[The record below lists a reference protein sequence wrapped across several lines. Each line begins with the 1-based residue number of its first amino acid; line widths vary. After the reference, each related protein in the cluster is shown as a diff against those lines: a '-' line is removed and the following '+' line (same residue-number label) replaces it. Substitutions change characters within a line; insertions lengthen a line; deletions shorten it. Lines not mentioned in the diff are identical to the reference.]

1 MIHQLLL
8 YYWIQLIFIQQFRIH
23 ISNLSRYAKL
33 KKYVLES
40 IDLLTK
46 ISKDS
51 LDDISNLSSLAFFKD
66 DSLQYFGFEFGF
78 EEEEETEEEEEY
90 NE

>member
-40 IDLLTK
+40 IDLVTK